1 MGRDL
6 DDEDEDD
13 SEEANDDISA
23 IGEVKDI
30 RLSLFK
36 TSHGGQLFGK
46 AEVNTHNTIIHLP
59 IRSDRD
65 LLLSNTLQPIS
76 SESGGGGGGGNS
88 NGIGGS
94 SIGMGMATGPLIIN
108 TKQSAFN
115 ERSNHIPTNHSENS
129 NLVASYI

>member
-1 MGRDL
+1 MGRDV
-6 DDEDEDD
+6 DDEDEYD

-46 AEVNTHNTIIHLP
+46 AEDNTHNTIIHLP

-76 SESGGGGGGGNS
+76 SESGGDS
-88 NGIGGS
+88 NGVGGS
-94 SIGMGMATGPLIIN
+94 SIGMGMATGPLIIS
-108 TKQSAFN
+108 KQSAFN